1 MSGPDARRIHRKVSW
16 SLHLKANAGDEDHV
30 GGDVSAATD
39 AGTCGTKDARVLQS
53 MPLVGKGAHSSKGM
67 PFPRFCVNEPESEA
81 FENRNYG
88 ERDVF
93 RLALSV
99 FPHLLRMDSTE
110 GHWHRLSWTYFVY
123 LRELHCLKSTPI
135 GHSILSNCSRP
146 VRDWLGAEHPLP
158 GGNFRP
164 MGSGGQI

>member
-1 MSGPDARRIHRKVSW
+1 MRGGSIGRCPGACISRPTPATKTMLGGMCRRRRTREHVAQRMPGSSSPCPSSERGHIPRRACHFPVS
-16 SLHLKANAGDEDHV
+16 
-30 GGDVSAATD
+30 VSTNPS
-39 AGTCGTKDARVLQS
+39 RRL
-53 MPLVGKGAHSSKGM
+53 SKIEIMERGM
-67 PFPRFCVNEPESEA
+67 FFVWHC
-81 FENRNYG
+81 
-88 ERDVF
+88 
-93 RLALSV
+93 V

-135 GHSILSNCSRP
+135 GHSILSNCSHP

-158 GGNFRP
+158 GGNFGP